1 MKALVKERGIK
12 KTKGDIVFGI
22 LNYAVFGLF
31 TLICFYPFYYL
42 IINSVSAN
50 DLSSNG
56 SINFLPSQLHLENY
70 KQVLQLKGLGLAALV
85 SVGRTIIGTICT
97 VLASAFLG
105 FMFTQERMWRRKLW
119 YRLMV
124 VTMYFNAGLIPMF
137 LTMQN
142 LHLTNSFWVYVI
154 PVIVQPFNIILVK
167 TYMESIPRSLQEAAE
182 IDGAGIMKVFLKI
195 ILPTSTPILAT
206 IAIFAAVAQWNSFQ
220 DTLIYVTDQKLYSL
234 QYILYQYINQ
244 ANSLA
249 TMVKNS
255 SGGTNLNMAAL
266 ATQQT
271 PTSIRMTVSVIVVM
285 PILFIYPMFQRYSE
299 AVPEA
304 QGQQAAESVSGEN
317 SKYEEFLTVDV
328 FDSQA
333 NYQGIQSGWFAK
345 IVKDK
350 FNMELNIIAP
360 NVAGGGDTLFQ
371 TRSAAGNLGDLIF
384 TSADRGRLQDLV
396 TAGLVMDMTD
406 LIKGEEN
413 LERYRDAIE
422 YSNKELVE
430 EEGIYMIPSEVT
442 TLSPTTPMEGT
453 DCNSGV
459 YLRWDLYEELGCPEL
474 NTVED
479 MLDVLKEMQELC
491 PESDSGKKTYAF
503 SLFKDWDDNA
513 MKQGAWLPSLY
524 GYRFMGDAVYSADDS
539 LPPQSL
545 VDENSVYVRNLKL
558 FFTANQMGLM
568 DPESTTQ
575 NYDTLYSKYKDG
587 AVLFSPWPWLLIM

>member
-12 KTKGDIVFGI
+12 KTKGDIVFVI

-285 PILFIYPMFQRYSE
+285 PILFIYPMFQRYF
-299 AVPEA
+299 VK
-304 QGQQAAESVSGEN
+304 GIMIGSV
-317 SKYEEFLTVDV
+317 
-328 FDSQA
+328 
-333 NYQGIQSGWFAK
+333 
-345 IVKDK
+345 
-350 FNMELNIIAP
+350 
-360 NVAGGGDTLFQ
+360 
-371 TRSAAGNLGDLIF
+371 
-384 TSADRGRLQDLV
+384 
-396 TAGLVMDMTD
+396 
-406 LIKGEEN
+406 KG
-413 LERYRDAIE
+413 
-422 YSNKELVE
+422 
-430 EEGIYMIPSEVT
+430 
-442 TLSPTTPMEGT
+442 
-453 DCNSGV
+453 
-459 YLRWDLYEELGCPEL
+459 
-474 NTVED
+474 
-479 MLDVLKEMQELC
+479 
-491 PESDSGKKTYAF
+491 
-503 SLFKDWDDNA
+503 
-513 MKQGAWLPSLY
+513 
-524 GYRFMGDAVYSADDS
+524 
-539 LPPQSL
+539 
-545 VDENSVYVRNLKL
+545 
-558 FFTANQMGLM
+558 
-568 DPESTTQ
+568 
-575 NYDTLYSKYKDG
+575 
-587 AVLFSPWPWLLIM
+587 